1 MTSPDDGPEND
12 ATFAGLSSVV
22 AGLMEDG
29 SVLAGRARTAADVSA
44 LQTVLAD
51 LTTLT
56 AAMAVLLRTR
66 L

>member
-1 MTSPDDGPEND
+1 MTAPADSPESD

-29 SVLAGRARTAADVSA
+29 SVLALRARTAGDVAA
-44 LQTVLAD
+44 LQSLVAD
-51 LTTLT
+51 LTALT

-66 L
+66 P